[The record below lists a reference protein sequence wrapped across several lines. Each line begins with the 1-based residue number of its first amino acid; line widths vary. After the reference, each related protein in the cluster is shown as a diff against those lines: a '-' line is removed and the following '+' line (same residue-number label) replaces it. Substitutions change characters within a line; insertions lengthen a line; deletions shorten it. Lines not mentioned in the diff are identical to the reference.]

1 MAPKALGILLLF
13 SLAGVHV
20 GSPFRSL
27 LEESPGRPPVPRSV
41 PRLVGHG
48 CPGPQD
54 PTRDRWG
61 AGPCLRSHPHVD
73 SSGEA
78 VWPPGPL
85 GWAASVLCP
94 GPSSSHGP
102 ARAAHPWQGPVA
114 WRVMASDSHCCR
126 DEEEHVNS
134 KPITSPGHFTR
145 GTNGSLRP
153 IWPLAPATLG
163 AGATSYPGRE
173 HQIVGRGPACMPA
186 SCLPPT
192 QPFCSQGFGPGRE
205 ATISQVPEPPS
216 PSGTRRAQG
225 RTGGPEPAPGSWQAG
240 KGAEKPAREHPTPAG
255 S

>member
-1 MAPKALGILLLF
+1 MPQVPPPCGQFRGSHVAPWAPGLG
-13 SLAGVHV
+13 S
-20 GSPFRSL
+20 
-27 LEESPGRPPVPRSV
+27 
-41 PRLVGHG
+41 
-48 CPGPQD
+48 
-54 PTRDRWG
+54 
-61 AGPCLRSHPHVD
+61 
-73 SSGEA
+73 
-78 VWPPGPL
+78 
-85 GWAASVLCP
+85 LCP
-94 GPSSSHGP
+94 LSWALSSHGP

-145 GTNGSLRP
+145 ETNGSLRP

-216 PSGTRRAQG
+216 PSGTWRAQG
-225 RTGGPEPAPGSWQAG
+225 RTGGTEPAPGSWQAG